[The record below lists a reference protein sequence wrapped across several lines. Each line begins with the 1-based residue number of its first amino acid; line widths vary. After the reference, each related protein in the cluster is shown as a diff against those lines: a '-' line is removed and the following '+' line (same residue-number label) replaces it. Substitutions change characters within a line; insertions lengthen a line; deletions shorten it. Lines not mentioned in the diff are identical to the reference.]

1 MITEPISGVP
11 PFGVPKMRTF
21 VGFIGKPTLPAS
33 AVIDHGAV

>member
-1 MITEPISGVP
+1 
-11 PFGVPKMRTF
+11 VPKMRTF